1 MSLVKMI
8 IVKNISIKI
17 KKYMVLERYHMDGTM
32 DGKQDIKPRSLKR
45 FKRSK
50 ESKESK
56 EVL

>member
-50 ESKESK
+50 ESKE
-56 EVL
+56 VL